1 MGAHDG
7 VFQQA
12 PENIRRLTG
21 PDGLPPHPAGPPGAG
36 SLAPS
41 LLSFMLPGHLPL
53 SGTRYH
59 WQPLFSSFSGTPET
73 FFYPTCL
80 EAIMNLLKKIVTT
93 AGLFALA
100 LGSAHAQNKELVVG
114 SSATY
119 RPFAYESP
127 TKEIVGYDV
136 DMIKAIAQKAG
147 LKIKIVNTPWT
158 GIFAA
163 LNNGDLDLVISGVT
177 INDKRKQSY
186 DFTTPYFEARQL
198 LAVHSNSTAKGLK
211 DLAGKKIGVV
221 TGSTGDDMASREFG
235 KTNPDIRRFESTP
248 VVISELAN
256 NGLDAAIG
264 DNGVIAFRAQEHKQ
278 LKTVSDPA
286 FPKEYFGIVVKQGN
300 KALLDKLNTGLA
312 AVKADGS
319 YAQIYKK
326 WFQAEAPVLP
336 AQ

>member
-1 MGAHDG
+1 
-7 VFQQA
+7 
-12 PENIRRLTG
+12 
-21 PDGLPPHPAGPPGAG
+21 
-36 SLAPS
+36 
-41 LLSFMLPGHLPL
+41 
-53 SGTRYH
+53 
-59 WQPLFSSFSGTPET
+59 
-73 FFYPTCL
+73 
-80 EAIMNLLKKIVTT
+80 MNLFHKAAAT
-93 AGLFALA
+93 AGVILLA
-100 LGSAHAQNKELVVG
+100 LGTAQVQARDLVVG

-127 TKEIVGYDV
+127 TKDIVGYDV

-147 LKIKIVNTPWT
+147 LQIKIVNTPWT
-158 GIFAA
+158 GIFAS

-186 DFTTPYFEARQL
+186 DFTAPYFEARQL
-198 LAVHSNSTAKGLK
+198 IAVPKDSQVKSLK

-221 TGSTGDDMASREFG
+221 NGSTGDDIASREFG

-248 VVISELAN
+248 VVISELLA

-264 DNGVIAFRAQEHKQ
+264 DNGVIAFRVQEHKE
-278 LKTVSDPA
+278 LKTVSDPS
-286 FPKEYFGIVVKQGN
+286 FSKEFFGIVVKQGN
-300 KALLDKLNTGLA
+300 KALLDKLNAGLA

-319 YAQIYKK
+319 YARIYKK

>member
-1 MGAHDG
+1 MK
-7 VFQQA
+7 
-12 PENIRRLTG
+12 
-21 PDGLPPHPAGPPGAG
+21 
-36 SLAPS
+36 
-41 LLSFMLPGHLPL
+41 LLH
-53 SGTRYH
+53 
-59 WQPLFSSFSGTPET
+59 
-73 FFYPTCL
+73 
-80 EAIMNLLKKIVTT
+80 KIVAS
-93 AGLFALA
+93 AGFLAFA
-100 LGSAHAQNKELVVG
+100 LGSAQAQNKELVVG

-186 DFTTPYFEARQL
+186 DFTAPYFEARQL
-198 LAVHSNSTAKGLK
+198 IAVQKDSPIKGLK

-221 TGSTGDDMASREFG
+221 NGSTGDDIASREFG

-248 VVISELAN
+248 VVISELVN

-264 DNGVIAFRAQEHKQ
+264 DNGVIAFRVQEHKQ
-278 LKTVSDPA
+278 LKTVSDA
-286 FPKEYFGIVVKQGN
+286 SFAKEYFGIVVKQGN
-300 KALLDKLNTGLA
+300 KALQDKLNAGLA

-326 WFQAEAPVLP
+326 WFQAEAPTLP

>member
-1 MGAHDG
+1 
-7 VFQQA
+7 
-12 PENIRRLTG
+12 
-21 PDGLPPHPAGPPGAG
+21 
-36 SLAPS
+36 
-41 LLSFMLPGHLPL
+41 
-53 SGTRYH
+53 
-59 WQPLFSSFSGTPET
+59 
-73 FFYPTCL
+73 
-80 EAIMNLLKKIVTT
+80 MNLFHKAAAT
-93 AGLFALA
+93 AGVILLA
-100 LGSAHAQNKELVVG
+100 LGAAQVQARDLVVG

-147 LKIKIVNTPWT
+147 LPIKIVNTPWT
-158 GIFAA
+158 GIFAS

-186 DFTTPYFEARQL
+186 DFTAPYFEARQL
-198 LAVHSNSTAKGLK
+198 IAVHKDSPVKGLK

-221 TGSTGDDMASREFG
+221 NGSTGDDIASREFG

-248 VVISELAN
+248 VVISELVA

-264 DNGVIAFRAQEHKQ
+264 DNGVIAFRVQEHKD
-278 LKTVSDPA
+278 LKTVSDPS
-286 FPKEYFGIVVKQGN
+286 FSKEYFGIVVKQGN

-319 YAQIYKK
+319 YARIYKK
-326 WFQAEAPVLP
+326 WFQAEAPALP